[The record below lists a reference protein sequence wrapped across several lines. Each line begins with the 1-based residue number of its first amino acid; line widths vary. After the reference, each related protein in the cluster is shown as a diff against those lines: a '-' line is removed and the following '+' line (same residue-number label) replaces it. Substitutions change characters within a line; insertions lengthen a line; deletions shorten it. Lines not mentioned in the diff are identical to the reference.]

1 MYKKIIDVKFV
12 HLLLLYMI
20 IPLALIVVWI
30 DQTLLHSKILISSP
44 FKPEEWIIWVYIFG
58 MPHVITGAQ
67 MFADTEYIKMYGWRL
82 FRILAICLAL
92 PLVVVPVFGAEY
104 MFVIFMAFIVYHTVA
119 QQFGLTLAV
128 LKKAPTTAFY
138 AWKWSAIG
146 VGSVLYLMLY
156 FAPIP
161 LAYVNNE
168 WKDLLVLSAKVLLAI
183 TVLSGIAVIWEN
195 RTNKLG
201 SWYVGLNIALIFTEC
216 FLFYMHYFFLIVIL
230 GRIIHEFTAWPI
242 YIAHENNRNL
252 TVKHNWIYRMFGD
265 FIPITILSVALAF
278 AIGFALLYIT
288 KLLPFFA
295 SVIIS
300 LSIYHFYTEHFLWR
314 RDGILRESVKFV

>member
-1 MYKKIIDVKFV
+1 
-12 HLLLLYMI
+12 
-20 IPLALIVVWI
+20 
-30 DQTLLHSKILISSP
+30 
-44 FKPEEWIIWVYIFG
+44 
-58 MPHVITGAQ
+58 
-67 MFADTEYIKMYGWRL
+67 
-82 FRILAICLAL
+82 
-92 PLVVVPVFGAEY
+92 
-104 MFVIFMAFIVYHTVA
+104 
-119 QQFGLTLAV
+119 
-128 LKKAPTTAFY
+128 
-138 AWKWSAIG
+138 
-146 VGSVLYLMLY
+146 MLY